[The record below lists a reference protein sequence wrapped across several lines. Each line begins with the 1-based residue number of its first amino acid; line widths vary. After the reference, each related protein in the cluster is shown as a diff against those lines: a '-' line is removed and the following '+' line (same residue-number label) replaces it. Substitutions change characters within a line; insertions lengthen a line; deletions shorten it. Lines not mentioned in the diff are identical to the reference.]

1 MYKFI
6 KNIVE
11 GTILLQYLRRKA
23 KVIEKKRTTRLRTLT
38 KEA

>member
-6 KNIVE
+6 ENTVE

-23 KVIEKKRTTRLRTLT
+23 KVIEKERTIRLRTPT
-38 KEA
+38 KEP